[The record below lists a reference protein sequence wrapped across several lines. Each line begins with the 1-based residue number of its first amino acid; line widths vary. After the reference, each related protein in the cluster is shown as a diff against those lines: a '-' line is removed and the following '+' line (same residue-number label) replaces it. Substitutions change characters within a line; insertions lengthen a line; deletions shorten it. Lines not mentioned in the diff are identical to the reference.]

1 MCLGSGVSRALN
13 KSLQADLRR
22 LRQALYVMNK
32 RTWIALIALLTIGDA
47 WSGEGWGPEIIEF
60 QLESTDKIETMI
72 WISGFSYSSSEI
84 LSSVGCFDKP
94 VLVASKELIQAINAK
109 YSGETITS
117 EQATVV
123 LGEYL
128 RSEYS
133 CPAYNKAKQ

>member
-1 MCLGSGVSRALN
+1 M
-13 KSLQADLRR
+13 D
-22 LRQALYVMNK
+22 K
-32 RTWIALIALLTIGDA
+32 RTWIALIAFLTIGNA
-47 WSGEGWGPEIIEF
+47 WSGESWGPEIIEF

-94 VLVASKELIQAINAK
+94 VLVGSKELIQAINAK
-109 YSGETITS
+109 YSGETINS

-128 RSEYS
+128 RSEYP
-133 CPAYNKAKQ
+133 CPAYNKTKQ

>member
-1 MCLGSGVSRALN
+1 M
-13 KSLQADLRR
+13 
-22 LRQALYVMNK
+22 MNK

-47 WSGEGWGPEIIEF
+47 WSGESWGPEIIEF
-60 QLESTDKIETMI
+60 HLESTDKTETMI

-128 RSEYS
+128 RSECS